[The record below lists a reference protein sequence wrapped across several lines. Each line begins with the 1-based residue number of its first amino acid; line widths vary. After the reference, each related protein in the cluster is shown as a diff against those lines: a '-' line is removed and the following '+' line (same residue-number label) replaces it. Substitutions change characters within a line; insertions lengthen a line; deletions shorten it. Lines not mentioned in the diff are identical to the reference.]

1 MKTQTD
7 VLCLMHQLKF
17 REIRAT
23 RWLLWYSDFTKFDFG
38 RGSVP
43 DPDGE
48 TYDHAPRLPSGL
60 GEGIQGISPSLFITP
75 SGVEVR
81 CQTHK
86 IQDVCKSIFICNVM

>member
-7 VLCLMHQLKF
+7 VLCLMHRLKF

-23 RWLLWYSDFTKFDFG
+23 TWLLWYSDFTKFDFG

-60 GEGIQGISPSLFITP
+60 GEGDSGDIPLPIHHSLRRRGSVP
-75 SGVEVR
+75 
-81 CQTHK
+81 
-86 IQDVCKSIFICNVM
+86 DP